1 MTRKPKT
8 EKQEQRDYMGEAVGY
23 LLYMQRIDEED
34 AAAVRKMQA
43 EEDIDG
49 IIAELDVVSAY
60 VNQLKRGLRKL
71 KK

>member
-71 KK
+71 KE

>member
-1 MTRKPKT
+1 
-8 EKQEQRDYMGEAVGY
+8 MGEAAGY

-60 VNQLKRGLRKL
+60 VNQLRRGLRKL
-71 KK
+71 KE

>member
-71 KK
+71 KG

>member
-8 EKQEQRDYMGEAVGY
+8 EKQEQRDYMGEAAGY

-60 VNQLKRGLRKL
+60 VNQLRRGLRKL
-71 KK
+71 KE

>member
-60 VNQLKRGLRKL
+60 VNQLRRGLRKL
-71 KK
+71 KE